1 MLEMCGRFVHCW
13 QRALP
18 AVESDKQAMNH
29 VAQTDAALAKRVVR
43 LDTEL
48 ADALLSRVRARE
60 VARLFPTVTVRG
72 VKG

>member
-1 MLEMCGRFVHCW
+1 MYGL
-13 QRALP
+13 
-18 AVESDKQAMNH
+18 KQAMNH
-29 VAQTDAALAKRVVR
+29 AAQMDAALAARIVE

-48 ADALLSRVRARE
+48 ADALVSRLSARE